1 MLAWLFCLQRL
12 FMLKTLF
19 KTLCAGILMAG
30 SFLSTSLHAE
40 DKTAPQVLILLGPP
54 GSGKGTQ
61 AVMLRDAL
69 HLPHI
74 STGDLLREHIRK
86 GTDLGK
92 KAQLYI
98 DKGQLVP
105 DAVIM
110 DLLFDRV
117 SQKDC
122 AKGYI
127 LDGFPRTVPQ
137 AESLQAH
144 LKGRVT
150 PTIINLDLKDQ
161 EVLERLTKRVS
172 CEQCGTP
179 YHLTY
184 SPPKSAGI
192 CDKCGGHLVQ
202 RSDDT
207 REVIT
212 KRLKVY
218 HDQTSPLISYYNKLH
233 LLHTVNC
240 EQPKEKVYQDIVAK
254 IPR

>member
-1 MLAWLFCLQRL
+1 MMMSFAKKLFTGI
-12 FMLKTLF
+12 FML
-19 KTLCAGILMAG
+19 G
-30 SFLSTSLHAE
+30 SFFSASLSSGEKAE
-40 DKTAPQVLILLGPP
+40 NGPSPLVLILLGPP

-61 AVMLRDAL
+61 AAMLEDKL

-74 STGDLLREHIRK
+74 STGDLLRDHVRR

-92 KAQLYI
+92 QAKTYM

-105 DAVIM
+105 DALIF
-110 DLLFDRV
+110 DILFDRV

-127 LDGFPRTVPQ
+127 LDGFPRTLAQ
-137 AESLQAH
+137 AEALQTR
-144 LKGRVT
+144 LKGKPAPIV
-150 PTIINLDLKDQ
+150 INLDLSDAKII
-161 EVLERLTKRVS
+161 ERLANRVS
-172 CEQCGTP
+172 CEKCGTP

-184 SPPKSAGI
+184 SPPKTKDK
-192 CDKCGGHLVQ
+192 CDKCGGKLIH

-207 REVIT
+207 EAVIT

-218 HDQTSPLISYYNKLH
+218 HEQTAPLITFYTKQK

-240 EQPKEKVYQDIVAK
+240 DTQKEKVFSEVVAQ
-254 IPR
+254 IPSAK

>member
-1 MLAWLFCLQRL
+1 MFKSFL
-12 FMLKTLF
+12 

-30 SFLSTSLHAE
+30 SFFSTPLHAE
-40 DKTAPQVLILLGPP
+40 EKATSPTVLILLGPP

-61 AVMLRDAL
+61 AAMLHDKFQ
-69 HLPHI
+69 LPHI

-86 GTDLGK
+86 GTELGQ
-92 KAQLYI
+92 KAQVYI

-105 DAVIM
+105 DSLIM

-122 AKGYI
+122 VKGYI
-127 LDGFPRTVPQ
+127 LDGFPRTLPQ
-137 AESLQAH
+137 AESLQNR

-150 PTIINLDLKDQ
+150 PIIINLDLKDSD
-161 EVLERLTKRVS
+161 VIERLSKRVT
-172 CEQCGTP
+172 CEKCGTP

-184 SPPKSAGI
+184 SPPKAEGT

-207 REVIT
+207 KEVIS

-218 HDQTSPLISYYNKLH
+218 HEQTEPLIKYYESAK
-233 LLHTVNC
+233 LLHTVSC
-240 EQPKEKVYQDIVAK
+240 EQPKDKVFQDILSQVK
-254 IPR
+254 